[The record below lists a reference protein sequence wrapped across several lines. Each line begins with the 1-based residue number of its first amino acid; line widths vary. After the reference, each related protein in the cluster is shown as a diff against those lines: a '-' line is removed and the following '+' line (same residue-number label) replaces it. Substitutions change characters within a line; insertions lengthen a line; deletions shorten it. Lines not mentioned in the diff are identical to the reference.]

1 MKKNLNKLYFAC
13 VEAKHLRFSVY
24 GISQQC
30 HFYRYKRAVMDEF
43 CGEDYKRTL
52 ETKLLMIK
60 CTRESDILLFSLETR
75 KFIQQ
80 LYSIGD
86 DKTIELIASNHVVAD
101 LESSLRET
109 VKICSNTR
117 LESLL
122 ELT

>member
-1 MKKNLNKLYFAC
+1 MPVLRQNIYVSQYMASHNN
-13 VEAKHLRFSVY
+13 AK
-24 GISQQC
+24 
-30 HFYRYKRAVMDEF
+30 F

-60 CTRESDILLFSLETR
+60 CTRESDILLFSLEPR
-75 KFIQQ
+75 Q
-80 LYSIGD
+80 LYSIGN

-101 LESSLRET
+101 LESSLRDT
-109 VKICSNTR
+109 VKICSNSR

>member
-13 VEAKHLRFSVY
+13 VEAKHLCFSVY

-60 CTRESDILLFSLETR
+60 CTRESHILLFSLEPR
-75 KFIQQ
+75 KFFQQ

-86 DKTIELIASNHVVAD
+86 DKTIELIASNHVVAN
-101 LESSLRET
+101 LEPSFRET
-109 VKICSNTR
+109 VNIRS
-117 LESLL
+117 LEAY
-122 ELT
+122 